1 MKLRWSH
8 AIVGAT
14 ILLTVWVGNGAV
26 AGGLSA
32 TLNGTP
38 ISLERAATLS
48 CHDFDYPVLRCFTT
62 ASAMEVDAARRAGEL
77 RARAAG
83 ADSLTS
89 VGYVTA
95 FEHALYAGAAVG
107 LSTNQPWLGSLGW
120 NDRISS
126 FKSFGA
132 TGNFQEN
139 SPGGGF
145 VFSFAATTTVPSLNG
160 TYNDKFSSFFIN

>member
-14 ILLTVWVGNGAV
+14 ILLTVWVGGGAV

-62 ASAMEVDAARRAGEL
+62 ASAMEVDAARRATESGTG
-77 RARAAG
+77 AA
-83 ADSLTS
+83 ADSLAS
-89 VGYVTA
+89 GGYVTA
-95 FEHALYAGAAVG
+95 FEHALYAGAAVS
-107 LSTNQPWLGSLGW
+107 LSTDQPWLGSIGW

-145 VFSFAATTTVPSLNG
+145 IFSFGVTTTVPSLNG
-160 TYNDKFSSFFIN
+160 TYNDKFSSFDIN

>member
-1 MKLRWSH
+1 MKLRWGH
-8 AIVGAT
+8 AIVGA
-14 ILLTVWVGNGAV
+14 ILLTVWVGSGAV

-32 TLNGTP
+32 TLDGTP
-38 ISLERAATLS
+38 ISLARAATLS
-48 CHDFDYPVLRCFTT
+48 CHDFDYPVLRCFTSAT
-62 ASAMEVDAARRAGEL
+62 AMGVDAARRASESK
-77 RARAAG
+77 ANVAP
-83 ADSLTS
+83 DSLIGG
-89 VGYVTA
+89 GYVTA

-107 LSTNQPWLGSLGW
+107 LSTNQPWLGSIGW

-145 VFSFAATTTVPSLNG
+145 VFSFGATTTVPSLNG
-160 TYNDKFSSFFIN
+160 TYNDRFSSFFVK